1 MPNWTMKNYINEL
14 SKLFVL
20 ERAFISLFQRILKI
34 GFNHASRLVDMLEE
48 RGIVGRRN
56 SIGGIEI
63 KVPLEVLREMD

>member
-20 ERAFISLFQRILKI
+20 ERASISLSQRILKI

-56 SIGGIEI
+56 SIGGLEK